1 MSDDNLLE
9 NIFSV
14 SDDDAQTFM
23 DVMSDNIEAKSDEIS
38 DDLRRIAISGKD
50 GKTEKIINPEYDTI
64 IVGAIK
70 IEKGWHADDYVWHIS
85 DHPRRPFRVA
95 QGKVVHAIALTMNK
109 VIPNSVE
116 VKIYMPMAEWDIQEY
131 TFKAIDL
138 RNQWNVTED
147 MIEDLNNS
155 LLEVLN
161 PLTR

>member
-1 MSDDNLLE
+1 M
-9 NIFSV
+9 
-14 SDDDAQTFM
+14 
-23 DVMSDNIEAKSDEIS
+23 
-38 DDLRRIAISGKD
+38 
-50 GKTEKIINPEYDTI
+50 
-64 IVGAIK
+64 
-70 IEKGWHADDYVWHIS
+70 
-85 DHPRRPFRVA
+85 
-95 QGKVVHAIALTMNK
+95 HAIALTMNK